1 MENPFRIFAVKFY
14 QILKPIIFKRRN
26 QKVIKDLIQ
35 LSPSA
40 NVEKLY
46 DGYLIKKIS
55 AVLSFLVIGI
65 VFAVLFHVSSQME
78 GNLVEGMQVKRN
90 EWGEGDYTIKLQAV
104 TKDWKRDIPLFIE
117 ERKLTEKEINL
128 LLKNLQTELP
138 EIIKKDNQDL
148 QNIISDLYLP
158 SFVSGYPF
166 QIRWESS
173 DDEKISSSGKV
184 ERSLTT
190 KDREQIMLT
199 AILTYEGEKA
209 DFSYDVWV
217 LPKDFKEEDEFF
229 WLLENELNAAEE
241 NEKQSTFINL
251 PVSLYGK
258 EIEWKEVKSEGN
270 IVFIWAAVLGSIM
283 ICRGMDRDLK
293 KSCEKRRK
301 QLLAD
306 YSGFVSKLQL
316 YLSAG
321 LTVKNA
327 FIRIRNDY
335 DKKKSS
341 KSKNYLYEEMKRSCY
356 QLENGMM
363 EEKVYQE
370 FGRRCEE
377 KRYKKLAFLLSVHL
391 KQGNSQL
398 LKLLEEEADSALE
411 DRRQFAKRAGEEAGT
426 KLLFPMMLMMLVV
439 MALILLPAYFNF
451 GDI

>member
-1 MENPFRIFAVKFY
+1 MENPFSIFAVKFY
-14 QILKPIIFKRRN
+14 QILKPLIFKRRN

-65 VFAVLFHVSSQME
+65 VFVVLFHVSSQME

-104 TKDWKRDIPLFIE
+104 TKDWRRDIPLFIE
-117 ERKLTEKEINL
+117 ERKLTEREINL

-184 ERSLTT
+184 ERSLMT

-258 EIEWKEVKSEGN
+258 EIEWKEVKSEGS

-306 YSGFVSKLQL
+306 YSG
-316 YLSAG
+316 
-321 LTVKNA
+321 
-327 FIRIRNDY
+327 
-335 DKKKSS
+335 
-341 KSKNYLYEEMKRSCY
+341 
-356 QLENGMM
+356 
-363 EEKVYQE
+363 
-370 FGRRCEE
+370 
-377 KRYKKLAFLLSVHL
+377 
-391 KQGNSQL
+391 
-398 LKLLEEEADSALE
+398 
-411 DRRQFAKRAGEEAGT
+411 
-426 KLLFPMMLMMLVV
+426 
-439 MALILLPAYFNF
+439 
-451 GDI
+451 